1 MSEIQRSKKDRRSGE
16 DRRKRNVP
24 VKVDRRKGG
33 ERRTRVER
41 RGGWVRVSEWKS
53 VWVEVEDSE
62 ED

>member
-1 MSEIQRSKKDRRSGE
+1 MAENQRSKKDRRSGE

-33 ERRTRVER
+33 ERRTRDER
-41 RGGWVRVSEWKS
+41 RVGWVRVNEWKS